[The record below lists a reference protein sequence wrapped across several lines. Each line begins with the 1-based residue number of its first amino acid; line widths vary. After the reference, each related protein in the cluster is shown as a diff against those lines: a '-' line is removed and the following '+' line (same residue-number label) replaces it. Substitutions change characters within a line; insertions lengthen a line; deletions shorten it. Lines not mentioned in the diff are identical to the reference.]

1 MGYDPMHRPV
11 ERARRIAR
19 AFAVRDTGHIL
30 LAAIHG
36 PCDVIRGSG
45 AAQIVFCTAVK
56 VACRRQMM
64 SVARNWRS
72 FPVTVDH
79 GAGSAR
85 GRRSAAFLLSWVL
98 LGAVGGQAFA
108 GAQGATPTAG
118 DLKQLSIEDLMN
130 LDVTSV
136 AKEPQRL
143 LQAAAAIRSEE
154 HTSELQSPC
163 NLVCRLL

>member
-1 MGYDPMHRPV
+1 
-11 ERARRIAR
+11 
-19 AFAVRDTGHIL
+19 
-30 LAAIHG
+30 
-36 PCDVIRGSG
+36 
-45 AAQIVFCTAVK
+45 
-56 VACRRQMM
+56 M

-108 GAQGATPTAG
+108 SAQGTTPTAG
-118 DLKQLSIEDLMN
+118 DLKHLSIEDLMN

-143 LQAAAAIRSEE
+143 LQAAAGATPAPDVYLRAYGKPPPDPAEA
-154 HTSELQSPC
+154 
-163 NLVCRLL
+163 LVE

>member
-85 GRRSAAFLLSWVL
+85 GRRSAAFLLSRVL
-98 LGAVGGQAFA
+98 LGFVVAIPLSGPHGTSLPAGGLHQ
-108 GAQGATPTAG
+108 
-118 DLKQLSIEDLMN
+118 
-130 LDVTSV
+130 
-136 AKEPQRL
+136 
-143 LQAAAAIRSEE
+143 
-154 HTSELQSPC
+154 
-163 NLVCRLL
+163 